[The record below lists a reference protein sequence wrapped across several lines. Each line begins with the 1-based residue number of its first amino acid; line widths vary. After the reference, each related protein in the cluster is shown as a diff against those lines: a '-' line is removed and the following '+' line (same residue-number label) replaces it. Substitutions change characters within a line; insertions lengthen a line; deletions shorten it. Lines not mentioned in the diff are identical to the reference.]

1 MDVKEGDVLAG
12 KYRVEKVLGQG
23 GMGVVVA
30 ATHLQLDQRV
40 ALKFLLPE
48 ALQRP
53 ETLGRFAREARAAA
67 KIRSEHIARVIDVGS
82 LESGLPYIVMEY
94 LEGSDLAGV
103 LAKRGPLPVAQAAE
117 LTLEACDAL
126 AEAHSLGIVHR
137 DLKPANLFLAR
148 APDQT
153 ECVKILD
160 FGISKMAS
168 PEAAEFNMTQTGAIV
183 GSPYYMSPEQMR
195 SSRSVDAR
203 TDIWSLGVILYE
215 LVSGRVPFDAPT
227 LPQLCGMILTEA
239 PPALGQWRGD
249 VPIRFQGLVARCLE
263 KDVGMR
269 FQTVAELAVALA
281 EFAPARAGRSVER
294 ILRLS
299 GTPSVPSPAGSE
311 GAHPNERPA
320 RTDWGRTSTRT
331 ARSRGLWGA
340 AAGFAL
346 MVGGASWVF
355 LRGPAR
361 ASHGAELGGAPD
373 MPRPIGAGAPAM
385 SARSPVPAP
394 PDAAVEPTASAPAAA
409 LREIV
414 AVPPGSAL
422 AGASPAA
429 PPRHAPVPRR
439 ASPAPTSAPT
449 APPAGASNPL
459 DGRM

>member
-12 KYRVEKVLGQG
+12 KYRVEKVLGKG

-48 ALQRP
+48 AMQHP

-67 KIRSEHIARVIDVGS
+67 KIRSEHVARVIDVGS
-82 LESGLPYIVMEY
+82 LESGVPYIVMEY
-94 LEGSDLAGV
+94 LEGSDLAV
-103 LAKRGPLPVAQAAE
+103 HLATHGPLPIAQAAE

-148 APDQT
+148 APGRAD
-153 ECVKILD
+153 CLKILD
-160 FGISKMAS
+160 FGISKIVS
-168 PEAAEFNMTQTGAIV
+168 PDAAEFNMTQTGAIV

-215 LVSGRVPFDAPT
+215 LVSGRVPFDAPET

-249 VPIRFQGLVARCLE
+249 IPIRFQGLVARCLE
-263 KDVGMR
+263 KEAASR
-269 FQTVAELAVALA
+269 FQSVAELAVALA
-281 EFAPARAGRSVER
+281 EFAPAGAARSVER
-294 ILRLS
+294 ILRVLPGARCPAS
-299 GTPSVPSPAGSE
+299 IPAGPES
-311 GAHPNERPA
+311 GQPTERPA

-331 ARSRGLWGA
+331 SRSRGLWGA

-346 MVGGASWVF
+346 MVAVACWVF
-355 LRGPAR
+355 LREPAR
-361 ASHGAELGGAPD
+361 MHRTERRRGGWPTRRVRSLRTHWG
-373 MPRPIGAGAPAM
+373 RP
-385 SARSPVPAP
+385 
-394 PDAAVEPTASAPAAA
+394 
-409 LREIV
+409 
-414 AVPPGSAL
+414 
-422 AGASPAA
+422 
-429 PPRHAPVPRR
+429 
-439 ASPAPTSAPT
+439 
-449 APPAGASNPL
+449 
-459 DGRM
+459 